1 MFYIYVTKLSSYFLA
16 TRILIAGGRNEESLS
31 SAYILNIIFNINGDI
46 SEISYSDFTD
56 MPNSNWMTFYQKCG
70 NKIIIGGGRG
80 SEPWDNLSQV
90 VEYSE
95 EKWSIFPSLNVT
107 RDKCPASCYVQ
118 GTLIIAGGYEPSQGR
133 LDSIEFTEISNEKNG
148 SKVWTMCKSLLPVK
162 VLAHTLSEMNG
173 KIYLIGGNV
182 DNQTKNGNCNK
193 IWEGTINNDKEFMFQ
208 EVCSMIEGRVGHFSI
223 VVGSHIHIFG
233 GEKDSSTSFVEVFDG
248 KKLCTGPNFPFD
260 LDRSNSNAV
269 LNKSGLIVILTND
282 HGIVIYDPLKRTI
295 KEQNNFKLKGWREY
309 YAAILLQ

>member
-1 MFYIYVTKLSSYFLA
+1 
-16 TRILIAGGRNEESLS
+16 
-31 SAYILNIIFNINGDI
+31 
-46 SEISYSDFTD
+46 

-95 EKWSIFPSLNVT
+95 EKWRIFPSLNVT

-148 SKVWTMCKSLLPVK
+148 CNEWTMCKSLLPVK

-233 GEKDSSTSFVEVFDG
+233 GEKDSSTGFVEVFDG

-295 KEQNNFKLKGWREY
+295 KVQNNFKLKGWREY